1 MLGLWALMT
10 SQREQSLGVAPNGSV
25 AAASVF
31 DRAISLIYGPVQSRR
46 FGRSLGINLLPAGLR
61 LCTFDCRYCQCG
73 GRPARRRSSS
83 EPPFPTLEALEQ
95 ALAGALTADPSVDD
109 ICFAGAGEPTLH
121 PRFREAVI
129 LARALRSRLAPR
141 ASVTILS
148 NGVAVAKSDVRAAL
162 ALADR
167 AVLKLD
173 AARDDLL
180 RDLNCGPRGLS
191 VGRLIHSYAGM
202 IGIETQTLLVRG
214 AVENAT
220 PDALDALGEA
230 LRLIHPRRAQIGTI
244 TRAPAPARTGPAV
257 LPLSPAALQAAV
269 ARLRRA
275 APGVDIGAY

>member
-1 MLGLWALMT
+1 MT
-10 SQREQSLGVAPNGSV
+10 SRRERSLGTIPNHSV
-25 AAASVF
+25 SGESAF
-31 DRAISLIYGPVQSRR
+31 DCAISLVYGPVQSRR
-46 FGRSLGINLLPAGLR
+46 FGRSLGVNLLPVGLR

-73 GRPARRRSSS
+73 GRPARWRNPS
-83 EPPFPTLEALEQ
+83 ERPFPTLEALEQ
-95 ALAGALTADPSVDD
+95 ALTGALSTERDVDD

-121 PRFREAVI
+121 PQFREAVI
-129 LARALRSRLAPR
+129 LVGALRSRLAPR

-148 NGVAVAKSDVRAAL
+148 NGVAAAKPEVRAAL

-191 VGRLIHSYAGM
+191 ASRLIRSYAGM
-202 IGIETQTLLVRG
+202 IGIETQTVLVRG

-230 LRLIHPRRAQIGTI
+230 LRLIHPRRAQVGTI
-244 TRAPAPARTGPAV
+244 TRAPAAARIGPAV

-275 APGVDIGAY
+275 APAIEIAAY